1 MLIQKHTQTHSPTL
15 LRTPKEVPAEQSP
28 APKPAADTVTLSTPP
43 AAEAKKPEGPDAP
56 EGPKHGLGYRAARFV
71 VGSVGAVV
79 GGAIGAALGGVIHA
93 GDTVIPLKV
102 QNIAS
107 KVLRPGLAAVGAVA
121 GGFVG
126 VSVIPLLGPAKGAAI
141 GAVAGAVVGGGIMGS
156 LDALAASGKGAIC
169 GGSKGRK
176 RGYDLMAGAFDKAA
190 EKLQKPPAPPA
201 PPSPPPAG

>member
-1 MLIQKHTQTHSPTL
+1 MTIQTHTASPTL
-15 LRTPKEVPAEQSP
+15 LRTPKERPDAAAAPA
-28 APKPAADTVTLSTPP
+28 APQPAADTVSLSTQP
-43 AAEAKKPEGPDAP
+43 AVEAKKPEGPNAP
-56 EGPKHGLGYRAARFV
+56 EGPKHSLAYRAARFA

-93 GDTVIPLKV
+93 GDTVIPLKI

-107 KVLRPGLAAVGAVA
+107 KVLRPALAGLGAVA

-156 LDALAASGKGAIC
+156 LDALAASGKGAFC

-176 RGYDLMAGAFDKAA
+176 RGYDLMAGAFDKVA
-190 EKLQKPPAPPA
+190 EKLQKPPAPP
-201 PPSPPPAG
+201 PAG